1 MQNVGSRMSSISV
14 DNLSESEAQLT
25 AKSTHR
31 DPKAIL
37 KYALIGLGAIAISI
51 GLMFLPIPYHR
62 LGNYGYLGIFLI
74 SLIASAGMV
83 IPVPST
89 AALFVGATFLN
100 PPLLGLIF
108 GIGSTIGELTGY
120 GVGYGGRAILEGNS
134 SYERIARWMQRYG
147 MLALFIFAIIPN
159 PIFDAGGFACGAL
172 RMPVWKFLVAI
183 GGGRI
188 IRGIGLAVL
197 ASQFPEYIHHFLS

>member
-1 MQNVGSRMSSISV
+1 MSSIGV
-14 DNLSESEAQLT
+14 DLPGTEEQLVP
-25 AKSTHR
+25 KSTHR

-37 KYALIGLGAIAISI
+37 KYSLIGLAAIAISA

-100 PPLLGLIF
+100 PLLLGLVF

-120 GVGYGGRAILEGNS
+120 GVGYGGRALLEGNA

-147 MLALFIFAIIPN
+147 MLALFVFAIIPN

-188 IRGIGLAVL
+188 IRGILLAII
-197 ASQFPEYIHHFLS
+197 ASQFPGHIQHFLS